1 MTTKIL
7 IRDMHVDM
15 MVGVLEHE
23 KNRKQPVVINIE
35 AVIADNPDWGADDIR
50 KTVSYDP
57 IVSGTR
63 QLAARGHINLVETL
77 AEHIAAL
84 CLQDGRIQEV
94 KVRIEKTTVY
104 DFVDAVGV
112 EIVRKRR

>member
-1 MTTKIL
+1 MTTKVV

-15 MVGVLEHE
+15 LIGVLDHE
-23 KNRKQPVVINIE
+23 KNRKQPVIINIE
-35 AVIADNPDWGADDIR
+35 ATIADNLDWGTDDIR

-57 IVSGTR
+57 IVTGVR

-84 CLQDGRIQEV
+84 CLQDSRIREV

-104 DFVDAVGV
+104 DFVEAVGI
-112 EIVRKRR
+112 EIVRKRS